1 MVDAVWPPTVS
12 RRDALE
18 FHVLTPQSDADGSI
32 ALRYA
37 IRASD
42 GSGTL
47 GLTARI
53 TLPGDAVEN
62 VDQDVFDHLVRL
74 LALAAATSYYKA
86 VIPPKVI
93 VDWPLTPREKRFAE
107 DLFRYGLAEF
117 AYRNDV
123 PEALRPEVVAPV
135 AEEKPVA
142 AADSGDPSRLLVAV
156 GGGKDSIVSI
166 ETLRRLPVGITLFS
180 VNEYAPIRATA
191 DQAGLE
197 LAVATRKLDP
207 ALFELNRAGALNGH
221 VPVTAIN
228 SLIGLLTAVRSGYD
242 GVVFSNESSSSSG
255 NVEWEGIDGNH
266 QWSKGI
272 EFETS
277 LRELVGDGAPA
288 YFSLLR
294 PLTELAISRR
304 FAELRQY
311 HSVFTSC
318 NRAFHLDPEKRRLW
332 CGDCPKCRFVF
343 LILAPF
349 MSRHELLEVFSGRD
363 LLADESQR
371 EGFLELLNVGGRLKP
386 FECVGEVGECRAAVS
401 MLRSIPGWVGHSFFD
416 DPSVAAVAD
425 VSESEVAELLAFRSP
440 HFVPPAFLDAL
451 REIR

>member
-1 MVDAVWPPTVS
+1 MVDAVWTPTVS
-12 RRDALE
+12 QRDTLE
-18 FHVLTPQSDADGSI
+18 FHVLTPHVDTDGTI

-42 GSGTL
+42 GSRTL
-47 GLTARI
+47 DFTERV
-53 TLPGDAVEN
+53 TLAGDPVDD
-62 VDQDVFDHLVRL
+62 VDQDVVDHLTCL
-74 LALAAATSYYKA
+74 LALAAGTSYYKA
-86 VIPPKVI
+86 VIPPTV
-93 VDWPLTPREKRFAE
+93 VVHWPLTPRERSFAE

-123 PEALRPEVVAPV
+123 PEALRPEIVAAD
-135 AEEKPVA
+135 AEERAVG
-142 AADSGDPSRLLVAV
+142 SGEIGDRPRLLVAV

-166 ETLRRLPVGITLFS
+166 ETLRRLAVDITLFS

-197 LAVATRKLDP
+197 LTVATRTLDP
-207 ALFELNRAGALNGH
+207 ALFELNRQGALNGH

-228 SLIGLLTAVRSGYD
+228 SLIGLLTAVHSGYD

-255 NVEWEGIDGNH
+255 NVQWEGIDVNH

-277 LRELVGDGAPA
+277 LRQVIGAGSPA

-304 FAELRQY
+304 FAGLREY
-311 HSVFTSC
+311 HSIFTSC
-318 NRAFHLDPEKRRLW
+318 NRAFHLDPGKRRLW

-349 MSRHELLEVFSGRD
+349 MGRHELLDIFSARD
-363 LLADESQR
+363 LLADEAQR
-371 EGFLELLNVGGRLKP
+371 EGFLELLNVGDRLKP
-386 FECVGEVGECRAAVS
+386 FECVGEVEECRAAVS
-401 MLRSIPGWVGHSFFD
+401 MLRSTPAWVGHPFFD
-416 DPSVAAVAD
+416 DPSIAGVAD
-425 VSESEVAELLAFRSP
+425 VSEAEIAELLALRRP
-440 HFVPPAFLDAL
+440 HFVPPTFLDAL